1 MFDRTLRLLDAASPA
16 WKVAISITV
25 TLLLG
30 STSGLITAGAV
41 EGWYTEIEKPSFNPP
56 NSVFGPVWTVLYI
69 LMGFAAGL
77 IWSNG
82 TEDPQVRRGLSFYGI
97 QLLLNVLWSLL
108 FFGLKSPAL
117 AMVNITALLFTIMLC
132 IRAFHPID
140 RWAAYLM
147 VPYLLWV
154 SFASILNAAI
164 WMLN

>member
-1 MFDRTLRLLDAASPA
+1 MLDRTLRLLDAASPA
-16 WKVAISITV
+16 WKVAIAITIS
-25 TLLLG
+25 LLLG

-56 NSVFGPVWTVLYI
+56 NNLFGPVWTVLYI
-69 LMGFAAGL
+69 LMGFSAGL

-82 TEDPQVRRGLSFYGI
+82 VEDPAVRRGLALYGV

-108 FFGLKSPAL
+108 FFGLKSPGLAL
-117 AMVNITALLFTIMLC
+117 VDITLLLLTIILC

-140 RWAAYLM
+140 RWAAYLL

-154 SFASILNAAI
+154 SFASILNASI
-164 WMLN
+164 WVLN

>member
-1 MFDRTLRLLDAASPA
+1 MLKETIRLLDAASPA
-16 WKVAISITV
+16 WKVAISIAA

-56 NSVFGPVWTVLYI
+56 DSVFGPVWTVLYI
-69 LMGFAAGL
+69 LMGFSAGL
-77 IWSNG
+77 VWSNG
-82 TEDPQVRRGLSFYGI
+82 TEDPLVRRGLALYGL
-97 QLLLNVLWSLL
+97 QLLLNVLWSLF
-108 FFGLKSPAL
+108 FFGLKSPGLAL
-117 AMVNITALLFTIMLC
+117 IDVTLLLLTIILC

-140 RWAAYLM
+140 RWAAYLL

-164 WMLN
+164 LVLN